1 MNTQCSYFCLS
12 AYLNIEIFYLLG
24 TIAIKMQG
32 FNFLVFPNNSSH
44 KTGHLSA
51 FLFETFFCNLGHVL
65 KEIKKCQVKSVYLIP
80 DVAIARVS
88 VSSCYLSELEY
99 VSLVNGAFRLHFVL
113 A

>member
-12 AYLNIEIFYLLG
+12 VYLNIEIFYLLG

-44 KTGHLSA
+44 KTSHLSA

-65 KEIKKCQVKSVYLIP
+65 KDVFVFCKQEKCLFQGRGINSFFIIQVLPACQVPLVMS
-80 DVAIARVS
+80 DVFQP
-88 VSSCYLSELEY
+88 C
-99 VSLVNGAFRLHFVL
+99 GP
-113 A
+113 